1 MSHVFL
7 VPESLSEK
15 YHGSGHALAAT
26 ANGQLVDI
34 VYLRDALPDFDSENL
49 RGAINDDRLSP
60 VVRYLQSLGEVRI
73 GMLSCWEF
81 VEL

>member
-1 MSHVFL
+1 MNVFK
-7 VPESLSEK
+7 VPDSLEKK

-26 ANGQLVDI
+26 QGGELVDI
-34 VYLRDALPDFDSENL
+34 VYLSSIIDDFDAENPML
-49 RGAINDDRLSP
+49 AIDDERIAST
-60 VVRYLQSLGEVRI
+60 VRYLQSLGDVHF